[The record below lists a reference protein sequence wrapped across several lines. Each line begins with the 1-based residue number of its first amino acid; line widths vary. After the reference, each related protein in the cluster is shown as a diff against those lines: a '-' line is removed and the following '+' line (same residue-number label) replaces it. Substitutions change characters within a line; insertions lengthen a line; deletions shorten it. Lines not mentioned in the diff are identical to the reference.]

1 MQREQGFIAY
11 YLDRER
17 GRLFLE
23 LPDGAGEL
31 IYLYSLPQG
40 VGSNDLGLD
49 RGQIMDTESALVRFE
64 RVGDKV
70 LLRRLNTRYRADSAN
85 PEERRAVQEAFAESV
100 LWGFPAVARRDQL
113 TLVDATDFLLRDSH
127 GVAARLEQQEQGSF
141 SVDPSRSA
149 LYYPRI
155 RAFPRNTELEATI
168 TFRGS
173 KPGELLGEVTPDP
186 LAVSVR
192 MHHSF
197 IALPE
202 PGYRPRAFHPGSG
215 YWLFSYRDYA
225 APLGESM
232 ERRLIPRHRLQKQD
246 PAAALSPALEPI
258 VYYLDPGTP
267 EPVRSAL
274 MEGAGWWNQ
283 AFEAA
288 GYRDAFRVE
297 LLPPGADPMDVR
309 YNVIQWVHRATRGWS
324 YGYGVHDPRTGEII
338 KGHVTLGSLRVRQ
351 DYLIAQGMTS
361 PFDGDGSAAGALSAM
376 ALARIRQLA
385 AHEVGHTLGL
395 AHNFAASA
403 GDRASVMDYPHP
415 LIGLDRDGV
424 PTLADAYAEGIGSWD
439 KRAIRYGYA
448 DFGDPE
454 GEDARLEEFLAEGR
468 AAGFRFISDPDS
480 RSPAAAHYLSSLWD
494 NGADAVAEL
503 RRVMQV
509 RAAALARF
517 GAASIP
523 PGTPWS
529 ELERVLVPVYYFH
542 RYQAE
547 ATGKWLGGADYDYA
561 LREPGAGPRYRTL
574 SGAEQ
579 RRALDA
585 LLATLNPE
593 FLGLPEGLQEL
604 VPPAAYGWERD
615 REYPTGYTGATL
627 DLLSLAEA
635 SVQHTLDL
643 LLHPQR
649 LARLRQQAALDPT
662 QLSGAELHA
671 ALFQGVFAG
680 GHEPGL
686 PGALRRRTG
695 AALLARWRDLVVSGE
710 AAPEVRAAAWQA
722 LRDAADWLQQ
732 QPDAGGD
739 WRRFYDYQS
748 WLIERFVADPGD
760 LKPMQPRRMPP
771 GSPIG

>member
-1 MQREQGFIAY
+1 MQREQGFVSY

-23 LPDGAGEL
+23 LREDAGEL

-70 LLRRLNTRYRADSAN
+70 LLRRLNTRYRADSDN
-85 PEERRAVQEAFAESV
+85 PQERRAVQEAFAESV
-100 LWGFPAVARRDQL
+100 LWGFPVVARQGPL
-113 TLVDATDFLLRDSH
+113 TLVDATGFLLRDSH
-127 GVAARLEQQEQGSF
+127 GVAARLEQRNQGSF
-141 SVDPSRSA
+141 ALDESRSA

-155 RAFPRNTELEATI
+155 RAFPRNTELEATL

-173 KPGELLGEVTPDP
+173 KPGELLGEVAPDP
-186 LAVSVR
+186 LAISVR

-202 PGYRPRAFHPGSG
+202 PGYRPRAFDPESG
-215 YWLFSYRDYA
+215 FWLFSYRDYA

-232 ERRLIPRHRLQKQD
+232 VRRLIPRHRLEKQD
-246 PAAALSPALEPI
+246 PSAALSPAVEPI

-297 LLPPGADPMDVR
+297 MLPPEADPMDVR

-361 PFDGDGSAAGALSAM
+361 PFAGDDSASAALSAM

-403 GDRASVMDYPHP
+403 RERASVMDYPHP
-415 LIGLDRDGV
+415 LIRLGRDGV
-424 PTLADAYAEGIGSWD
+424 PTLEDAYAEGIGPWD
-439 KRAIRYGYA
+439 KRTIRYGYG
-448 DFGDPE
+448 DFGEPAQE
-454 GEDARLEEFLAEGR
+454 PARLRQFVTEGR
-468 AAGFRFISDPDS
+468 EAGFRFISDPDS
-480 RSPAAAHYLSSLWD
+480 RSPAAPHSLSSLWD
-494 NGADAVAEL
+494 NGADAVTEL
-503 RRVMQV
+503 RRVIEL

-523 PGTPWS
+523 PGRPWS

-542 RYQAE
+542 RYQVE
-547 ATGKWLGGADYDYA
+547 AAGKWLGGADYDYA
-561 LREPGAGPRYRTL
+561 LREPGAAPRYRTL
-574 SGAEQ
+574 SGTEQ

-585 LLATLNPE
+585 LLDTLSPE
-593 FLGLPEGLQEL
+593 FLRLPDGLQAL
-604 VPPAAYGWERD
+604 IPPAAYGWERD
-615 REYPTGYTGATL
+615 RESPAGYTGATL

-649 LARLRQQAALDPT
+649 LARLRQQAALDPA
-662 QLSGAELHA
+662 QLSMAQLHA
-671 ALFQGVFAG
+671 ALFERVIAG
-680 GHEPGL
+680 GCEPGIS
-686 PGALRRRTG
+686 GSLRRRSG
-695 AALLARWRDLVVSGE
+695 AALLARWRDLVVSDE

-722 LRDAADWLQQ
+722 LREAGDWLQRQ
-732 QPDAGGD
+732 KDAGGD
-739 WRRFYDYQS
+739 WRRFYDYQA
-748 WLIERFVADPGD
+748 WLIERFLTEPETLDP
-760 LKPMQPRRMPP
+760 LQPRRMPP